1 MSKQEEIN
9 DKLKALNNGELIMNN
24 SYVTLSFLQGY
35 NEVRLKTLNR
45 IVDAEDPML
54 EFYNILKEENS
65 VKFKLEELRKK
76 QRELD
81 SKYLT

>member
-9 DKLKALNNGELIMNN
+9 DKLKALNNGELIMNS

-54 EFYNILKEENS
+54 ELYNVLKEENS